1 LAQKI
6 TFSGFV
12 REKGSQE
19 ILPYVSV
26 RVPALNIGTSANAY
40 GFFSLTIPAK
50 EQLELEVSQV
60 GYQVK
65 TIRVSAQKSQQITVE
80 LSVKNVVLEEV
91 KVNSSQQ
98 EKLSEQTQMSLI
110 SLPVTQVKAVPA
122 FLGEKTF

>member
-1 LAQKI
+1 M
-6 TFSGFV
+6 
-12 REKGSQE
+12 
-19 ILPYVSV
+19 
-26 RVPALNIGTSANAY
+26 
-40 GFFSLTIPAK
+40 
-50 EQLELEVSQV
+50 EVSQV
-60 GYQVK
+60 GYQAK

-122 FLGEKTF
+122 FLGEKDVLKTLQLFPGDTKGT